1 MNLTRT
7 LLLSVLVLASGLA
20 LACGGSGDGG
30 VEAETVGSAAELSP
44 TDLGTLGAR
53 LHQSPQ
59 EADAILESEG
69 LTWEEFEAAV
79 RQVSADVGDAEAYA
93 EAFEAGG
100 GTQRAPG
107 A

>member
-1 MNLTRT
+1 MKITRA
-7 LLLSVLVLASGLA
+7 LVLSVLVLSCGLA
-20 LACGGSGDGG
+20 FACGGDGG
-30 VEAETVGSAAELSP
+30 VEADTVGSAAELSP

-79 RQVSADVGDAEAYA
+79 RQVSADVGDAEAYT

-100 GTQRAPG
+100 GTEEATL
-107 A
+107 